1 MQLTMLVSHSS
12 DELPYRRV
20 WLESREF
27 EDDLKAYAAN
37 GLDDELRAASNAAFA
52 MAYYKQ
58 PVRKG
63 WASLILSFWLPT
75 VLHITGTCTSDV
87 FIKSV
92 QQRDVAPL
100 ILLVLGM
107 YQREDNHKPGVGVK
121 FLHGLGSLV
130 VTGLNAALAAYILG
144 TARGKPDLRAAISS
158 IVMAIVSL
166 YASAGSFLLLLKGVA
181 GNLAEATWADYFDLN
196 ILLKNSGNVLLLLP
210 PPAPPPPPPP
220 PPPPFLPPPA
230 PPAIAPPVS
239 YSSSA
244 SSVSGSGATF
254 RRSNRQRKQTEF
266 YGRSSPGPAAKMT

>member
-1 MQLTMLVSHSS
+1 MAESQIG

-20 WLESREF
+20 WLDSREF

-37 GLDDELRAASNAAFA
+37 GLDDELRARSNVAFA
-52 MAYYKQ
+52 EEYYKQ

-107 YQREDNHKPGVGVK
+107 VMTSFSLWYQREDNHKPGVGVK

-158 IVMAIVSL
+158 IVMAIL
-166 YASAGSFLLLLKGVA
+166 
-181 GNLAEATWADYFDLN
+181 
-196 ILLKNSGNVLLLLP
+196 
-210 PPAPPPPPPP
+210 
-220 PPPPFLPPPA
+220 
-230 PPAIAPPVS
+230 
-239 YSSSA
+239 
-244 SSVSGSGATF
+244 
-254 RRSNRQRKQTEF
+254 
-266 YGRSSPGPAAKMT
+266 PAAPERGSW

>member
-1 MQLTMLVSHSS
+1 MLVSHSS

-107 YQREDNHKPGVGVK
+107 VMTSFSLWYQREDNHKPGVGVK

-181 GNLAEATWADYFDLN
+181 GNLAEATWADYFDL
-196 ILLKNSGNVLLLLP
+196 
-210 PPAPPPPPPP
+210 
-220 PPPPFLPPPA
+220 
-230 PPAIAPPVS
+230 
-239 YSSSA
+239 
-244 SSVSGSGATF
+244 SGSCGKDDLNKNCTGGIINSRIHPSNSLRFDVALGPSNPPKAEHNVISQHSISSILNIF
-254 RRSNRQRKQTEF
+254 RIENIQLQGEAK
-266 YGRSSPGPAAKMT
+266 SS